1 MAERELTRDGRNRQQ
16 LRGLLLE
23 GAGSPPSVI
32 ADATYFETL
41 RAGVRR
47 NSKE

>member
-1 MAERELTRDGRNRQQ
+1 MAEWELIRDGRNRQR
-16 LRGLLLE
+16 LRALLLE
-23 GAGSPPSVI
+23 GADSPPSLV

-47 NSKE
+47 HSKE